1 MNKRLYIAYGSN
13 LNIAQMK
20 FRCPTAKLYGT
31 GRIENYELQFKG
43 HPGCAYATIG
53 PRAGS
58 SVPVAVWDITPSDEM
73 SLDSYEGYP
82 SHYFKRDVTVTLNNG
97 ETING
102 MAYIMNLKMDFAL
115 PSKLYYCTVRVGY
128 ENMRLDV
135 SYLDNALMNSTY
147 QYFRNSYGYN
157 LHQSSFIDDEEEFIE
172 DEEETEDEDED
183 ESEDINDP
191 FYYFSN

>member
-1 MNKRLYIAYGSN
+1 
-13 LNIAQMK
+13 
-20 FRCPTAKLYGT
+20 
-31 GRIENYELQFKG
+31 
-43 HPGCAYATIG
+43 
-53 PRAGS
+53 
-58 SVPVAVWDITPSDEM
+58 M

-82 SHYFKRDVTVTLNNG
+82 SHYFKRDLTVMLNNG

-115 PSKLYYCTVRVGY
+115 PSKLYYCTVHVGY

-157 LHQSSFIDDEEEFIE
+157 LHQSSFIDEEYESDEEN
-172 DEEETEDEDED
+172 EETEDEDDD